1 MKGKYRSAAEGDNGH
16 QRGDMKDI
24 VRREK
29 LKLRMQD
36 TGEIQMLT
44 PVGKMNV

>member
-1 MKGKYRSAAEGDNGH
+1 MKGEYRSAAEGDKRH
-16 QRGDMKDI
+16 RREDMKDI

-29 LKLRMQD
+29 LKLRIQD

-44 PVGKMNV
+44 AVGRTDV

>member
-1 MKGKYRSAAEGDNGH
+1 MKGEYTSAAEGGK
-16 QRGDMKDI
+16 RRRREDMKDI

-29 LKLRMQD
+29 LKSRIRH

-44 PVGKMNV
+44 AVGRTGV